1 VAEVRDAGV
10 EIDVRTDG
18 DLAAIP
24 RGLDLSAYRIVQE
37 CLTNVLKHA
46 RAHRVE
52 VSLRCQGRTVEIDI
66 TDDGTAAP
74 LPGTGGFGLLGMRER
89 VSVYGGTVQPGP
101 RDGGGYRVHARLPFQ
116 TGEMALP

>member
-1 VAEVRDAGV
+1 MAEVRDAGV